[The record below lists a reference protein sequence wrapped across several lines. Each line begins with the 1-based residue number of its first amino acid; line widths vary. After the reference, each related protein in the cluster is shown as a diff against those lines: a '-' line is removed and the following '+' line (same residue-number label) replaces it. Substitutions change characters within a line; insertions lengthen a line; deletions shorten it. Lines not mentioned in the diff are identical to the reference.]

1 MITWSRSVG
10 TTGEKLAGLLKYAHE
25 AAEYTKSKTG
35 FDIKVEVPIGG
46 NPMRVRWTAQYE
58 NLATYEQAW
67 AKLLSDPKF
76 MDLIAKAT
84 QHVLPGSAVDEL
96 WRTS

>member
-46 NPMRVRWTAQYE
+46 KPYARPQDRSIR
-58 NLATYEQAW
+58 
-67 AKLLSDPKF
+67 KSSD
-76 MDLIAKAT
+76 L
-84 QHVLPGSAVDEL
+84 
-96 WRTS
+96 